1 MLVYKIQEEVHRYT
15 VSKTMSGK
23 RKTLRHSS
31 LEKIEGIG
39 PTKAA
44 KLLSHFGT
52 LAALKAANSAEINAV
67 KGISARD
74 AEAVYGYFHKN
85 DNK

>member
-15 VSKTMSGK
+15 VSKTMTGK

-31 LEKIEGIG
+31 LEGIKGIG

-52 LAALKAANSAEINAV
+52 LAAIKTASTSDISAV
-67 KGISARD
+67 KVISQKD
-74 AEAVYGYFHKN
+74 AEAVYEFFHN
-85 DNK
+85 T

>member
-1 MLVYKIQEEVHRYT
+1 MLIYKIQEEVHRYT
-15 VSKTMSGK
+15 VSKTMGGK

-31 LEKIEGIG
+31 LEKISGIG

-52 LAALKAANSAEINAV
+52 LAELKKADADSIAKA
-67 KGISARD
+67 KGISKTD
-74 AEAVYGYFHKN
+74 AERVYEYFHK
-85 DNK
+85 D